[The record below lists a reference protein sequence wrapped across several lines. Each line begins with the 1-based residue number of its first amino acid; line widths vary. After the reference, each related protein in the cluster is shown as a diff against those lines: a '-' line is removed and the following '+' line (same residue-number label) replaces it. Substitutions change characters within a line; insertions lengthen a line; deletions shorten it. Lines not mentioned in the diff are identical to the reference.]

1 MKKLIIKFGLIGG
14 LLMVG
19 FGFVSVALVGTAEGG
34 YALGEIIGYA
44 SILVAMLLIIVAQ
57 LNYRKEQGG
66 LLSFSEAFKIGLGIS
81 SIGGLAFGLYN
92 AVYVLWIDPDF
103 MRNYFAYT
111 ENIQITDPSFEA
123 KYQVYPDSYGFFAS
137 TFGQSLLMFLTVFL
151 IGFVISIIGGL
162 FLQRKQTLKTT

>member
-1 MKKLIIKFGLIGG
+1 
-14 LLMVG
+14 MVG
-19 FGFVSVALVGTAEGG
+19 FGFVSVALTGTGSDG
-34 YALGEIIGYA
+34 YALGEVIGYT

-57 LNYRKEQGG
+57 LNYRKEQEG

-103 MRNYFAYT
+103 MRNYFAHT
-111 ENIQITDPSFEA
+111 QGVALTDPTFESR
-123 KYQVYPDSYGFFAS
+123 YQSYLDSYGIFAS

-151 IGFVISIIGGL
+151 IGFVISIVGGL
-162 FLQRKQTLKTT
+162 ILQRKQTLKTA